1 MSTAPATPD
10 ARFVIG
16 TAGHI
21 DHGKTSL
28 VKALTGRDLDTLPE
42 ERLRGITI
50 ALGFTHLDLPS
61 GRRAAFIDV
70 PGHERLVRTMIAG
83 ATGFDAVMLCVSAV
97 EGVMPQTREH
107 LAILGLL
114 GVKQGLVVL
123 TMADLVDDEMLE
135 LARMDVEDAVEGTFL
150 AGVPILATAAGA
162 QPQGLDAVR
171 AAVDDLPDAP
181 RDPNGPFRMPVDRT
195 FVQRGFGTIATGT
208 VRSGAIS
215 DGEEVE
221 VLPEGVRARVRGL
234 HVHGVTVSG
243 SHAGQ
248 RTAVN
253 LAGVERDDLGRG
265 SVVVRPGTL
274 PVTSVLDV
282 RLDYL
287 PRAPRLPQGARVRVL
302 LGTAEVLAVIEVV
315 DNDGL
320 EPGARHFAQLR
331 TDSPLVALP
340 GDPLILRRESPVET
354 IGGGVVL
361 DPWAPRAR
369 KRDHAR
375 VRAEL
380 QALAAGDVGV
390 LLRRAGDAGLDAVGA
405 TLRGVSDG
413 VWLGDRLL
421 WPERVGALGQ
431 VLTGAVERWHSDNPL
446 APGPPRRELRRGTL
460 AHLGERV
467 FDGLVARLV
476 DQGELELEGPRLR
489 RRAFSVQLS
498 AAQQVAWDDAL
509 RRCRAAGLEG
519 VHHLELS
526 REDAALTHLMQER
539 SAVTRVGDRLV
550 VCSLL
555 DVLQVDVRRWLSAN
569 TTMNPGDFKELTG
582 LSRRTAIP
590 LLEWLD
596 STGLTRR
603 DGDVRTLAATSS

>member
-1 MSTAPATPD
+1 MSMAPATPD

-50 ALGFTHLDLPS
+50 ALGFTHLDLPG

-83 ATGFDAVMLCVSAV
+83 ATGFDAVLLCVSAV

-114 GVKQGLVVL
+114 GVAQGLVVL

-135 LARMDVEDAVEGTFL
+135 LARMDVEDAIEGTFL
-150 AGVPILATAAGA
+150 AGAPIIPTAVGA
-162 QPQGLDAVR
+162 NPQGLDAVR
-171 AAVDDLPDAP
+171 AAIDNLPDAP
-181 RDPNGPFRMPVDRT
+181 RDPTGPFRMPVDRT

-208 VRSGAIS
+208 VRSGSIA

-221 VLPEGVRARVRGL
+221 LLPEGVRARVRGL
-234 HVHGVTVSG
+234 HVHGVAVPG

-253 LAGVERDDLGRG
+253 LASIERDDLGRG
-265 SVVVRPGTL
+265 SVIVRPGTL

-282 RLDYL
+282 RLETL
-287 PRAPRLPQGARVRVL
+287 ARAPRLPQGARVRLL

-315 DNDGL
+315 DDDNL
-320 EPGARHFAQLR
+320 EPGSRQFAQLR

-369 KRDHAR
+369 KRDHSR
-375 VRAEL
+375 VLAEL
-380 QALAAGDVGV
+380 QALEGGDTGV
-390 LLRRAGDAGLDAVGA
+390 LLLRAGDAGLDAGGA
-405 TLRGVSDG
+405 ALRGVSEG
-413 VWLGDRLL
+413 IWLGDRLL
-421 WPERVGALGQ
+421 WPPRVDALAGIL
-431 VLTGAVERWHSDNPL
+431 VDAVERWHVGNPL
-446 APGPPRRELRRGTL
+446 AAGPPRRELRRGTL

-467 FDGLVARLV
+467 FDGLIARLV
-476 DQGELELEGPRLR
+476 EQGELELEGPRLR
-489 RRAFSVQLS
+489 RRAFTVQLS
-498 AAQQVAWDDAL
+498 AAQQDAWADAL
-509 RRCRAAGLEG
+509 RRCQAAGLEG

-526 REDAALTHLMQER
+526 REDAALTHLLQER
-539 SAVTRVGDRLV
+539 AAVGRVGDRLV
-550 VCSLL
+550 LSSLL
-555 DVLQVDVRRWLSAN
+555 AALRVDVQRWLDAN
-569 TTMNPGDFKELTG
+569 GTMNPGDFKELTG

-596 STGLTRR
+596 TTGLTRR
-603 DGDVRTLAATSS
+603 DGDVRTLATPRS